1 MLHAVLCLV
10 ARPCLTLCNPMDHT
24 CQALWKCQMS
34 KKSTK
39 KKVKLPEMLKPSENI
54 SVTLLLVPQLALL
67 IEQFAQDIYVGQ

>member
-1 MLHAVLCLV
+1 
-10 ARPCLTLCNPMDHT
+10 
-24 CQALWKCQMS
+24 MS